1 MVKEDVIGRIEYLMA
16 EKGLSKY
23 KMASLAGINA
33 ANFNKQL
40 DGKQTITERTLA
52 KIANAVDANFDWL
65 LAGEG
70 KMLRQPEGCINQS
83 LSNVRNAIVAA
94 GDNMGNLTIG
104 DTSTHKAEQYG
115 YSIAPIVPREI
126 TRLPDLDVLDYI
138 QGKDNVAQSPV
149 IIKDVPVSMWY
160 MVEDDALSPKFLT
173 GDMVALLSTQKGMV
187 NFVPGR
193 VYAVDTN
200 SRGILLRIL
209 FEQGKD
215 LRTHSLNSEA
225 HPDFIIKHNDVIRIY
240 KVLAMYRFNN

>member
-1 MVKEDVIGRIEYLMA
+1 MQDRIKQFISY
-16 EKGLSKY
+16 KGLSIKAFEERCDLSNGAVS
-23 KMASLAGINA
+23 KMGDNTRRS
-33 ANFNKQL
+33 
-40 DGKQTITERTLA
+40 TIDKVSIVFPDLNTS
-52 KIANAVDANFDWL
+52 WL
-65 LAGEG
+65 LTGEG

>member
-1 MVKEDVIGRIEYLMA
+1 MDMQDRIKQFISY
-16 EKGLSKY
+16 KGLSIKAFEERCDLSNGAVS
-23 KMASLAGINA
+23 KMGDNTRRS
-33 ANFNKQL
+33 
-40 DGKQTITERTLA
+40 TIDKVSIVFPDLNTS
-52 KIANAVDANFDWL
+52 WL
-65 LAGEG
+65 LTGEG

>member
-1 MVKEDVIGRIEYLMA
+1 MGDNVKERTIEFVKAKGMTMKHFE
-16 EKGLSKY
+16 EKCGLSSGYVTSMRKGY
-23 KMASLAGINA
+23 GIDKLN
-33 ANFNKQL
+33 NVL
-40 DGKQTITERTLA
+40 
-52 KIANAVDANFDWL
+52 IAFPELNRDWL
-65 LAGEG
+65 LYGEG

-94 GDNMGNLTIG
+94 GDNTGNLTIG

-225 HPDFIIKHNDVIRIY
+225 HPDFVIKHNDVIRIY